1 MMQPNKILIIQTAFL
16 GDLIL
21 TTAFFHQ
28 VRKHYPGAQ
37 IDVIVNKGTESI
49 LSGSLDIDKVIPLN
63 KKQIKRNIFKF
74 FVFINNLRKE
84 SYDLVFCPHFSFRS
98 SIISW
103 ATSAPI
109 RIGYKE
115 SGFSFLHTQAISR
128 PRRGPHEVDKL
139 FSLLWDD
146 PSLYPKGKDR
156 RPIIDLNDSDFG
168 NISLKLNRNPA
179 ETVVLAASS
188 LWETKR
194 YPEEGFIGL
203 ARSILQKTHYNII
216 LVGSPSDKP
225 LTKNIYQGL
234 LLDRPEWTER
244 ILDLAGETNLQELA
258 FIISKSRIVISND
271 SSPVHF
277 ASAFNIP
284 TLLIYGAT
292 VPEFGYSSLSDQH
305 IISEITGLNCRP
317 CGIHGGT
324 FCPVK
329 HFRCMND
336 QKPDMLFEKFK
347 NLQQGILKT
356 SKK

>member
-1 MMQPNKILIIQTAFL
+1 MNQPSKILIIQTAFL

-21 TTAFFHQ
+21 TTAFFQQ
-28 VRKHYPGAQ
+28 VRKHYPQAQ
-37 IDVIVNKGTESI
+37 IDVIVNKGTETV
-49 LSGSLDIDKVIPLN
+49 LAGSPDIDNVIPLN
-63 KKQIKRNIFKF
+63 KKEIKKNLIKF
-74 FVFINNLRKE
+74 FIFLRNLRKANYE
-84 SYDLVFCPHFSFRS
+84 LVFCPHFSFRS
-98 SIISW
+98 SLMSW
-103 ATSAPI
+103 ATGAHI

-115 SGFSFLHTQAISR
+115 SGFSFLHTQTVSR
-128 PRRGPHEVDKL
+128 PTRGPHEVNKL

-146 PSLYPKGKDR
+146 EYNFPRGRDA
-156 RPIIDLNDSDFG
+156 RPILYLNDEDFG
-168 NISLKLNRNPA
+168 RIALKLNKNPS
-179 ETVVLAASS
+179 EFIVLAASS

-203 ARSILQKTHYNII
+203 ARSILQKTHYSIVLI
-216 LVGSPSDKP
+216 GSKSDTA

-234 LLDRPEWTER
+234 LLDRAEWADR
-244 ILDLAGETNLQELA
+244 ILDLAGETSLQELA
-258 FIISKSRIVISND
+258 YIISKSKIVISND

-292 VPEFGYSSLSDQH
+292 IPEFGYSSLAENH
-305 IISEITGLNCRP
+305 IISEISGLSCRP

-336 QKPDMLFEKFK
+336 QRPEMLFEKFK
-347 NLQQGILKT
+347 ILQEGI
-356 SKK
+356 SKANT